1 MPTSIALNS
10 YFENF
15 VRQQVDSGRFN
26 NVSEVVRAGLRLLEQ
41 HEVGVQRE
49 LESLR
54 ADMNAGLVS
63 GKAIDA
69 EEVLDRLETK
79 YQERS
84 VAKAP
89 R

>member
-26 NVSEVVRAGLRLLEQ
+26 KVSEVVRAGLRLLEQ
-41 HEVGVQRE
+41 HEAGVQRE

-54 ADMNAGLVS
+54 ADVNAGLVS
-63 GKAIDA
+63 VGRWIQKMC
-69 EEVLDRLETK
+69 
-79 YQERS
+79 
-84 VAKAP
+84 
-89 R
+89 

>member
-41 HEVGVQRE
+41 HEAGVQRE

-54 ADMNAGLVS
+54 ADVNAGLAS
-63 GKAIDA
+63 GTALDA
-69 EEVLDRLETK
+69 EDVLNRLEQK
-79 YQERS
+79 YQKRP
-84 VAKAP
+84 ADKAM

>member
-41 HEVGVQRE
+41 HEAGVQRE

-54 ADMNAGLVS
+54 ADVNAGLAS
-63 GKAIDA
+63 GRALDA
-69 EEVLDRLETK
+69 EDVLNRLEQK
-79 YQERS
+79 YQKHP
-84 VAKAP
+84 ADKAM